1 MYQSTR
7 NNFLEYLFLKM
18 VRATFVDIVYTQ
30 ILQTVAG
37 HVFFFWFYTCMFLL
51 LKKKK
56 RSKVTY
62 VQRILTASVHAFVH
76 GSELKNSEYLE
87 MR

>member
-1 MYQSTR
+1 MYF
-7 NNFLEYLFLKM
+7 FLVLYM
-18 VRATFVDIVYTQ
+18 YVSIV
-30 ILQTVAG
+30 
-37 HVFFFWFYTCMFLL
+37 
-51 LKKKK
+51 KKKK

-62 VQRILTASVHAFVH
+62 VQRILTAFVHAFVH

>member
-1 MYQSTR
+1 
-7 NNFLEYLFLKM
+7 M

-37 HVFFFWFYTCMFLL
+37 LFFFWFYTCMFLML
-51 LKKKK
+51 KKK

-62 VQRILTASVHAFVH
+62 VQRILTAFVHAFVH

>member
-1 MYQSTR
+1 MYVS
-7 NNFLEYLFLKM
+7 N
-18 VRATFVDIVYTQ
+18 V
-30 ILQTVAG
+30 
-37 HVFFFWFYTCMFLL
+37 
-51 LKKKK
+51 KKK

-62 VQRILTASVHAFVH
+62 VQRILTAFVHAFVH